1 MTLWGHLRGRRRTR
15 VRCPILGVGVVLAL
29 ALTMGCGGGGSGGGA
44 QSLNFVTWKPNQPP
58 VWDEAIARFEAAN
71 PGVRVVRQVG
81 PHSSTAF
88 HDLLTQKLKNRDPG
102 VDVFFMDVIWPA
114 EFAAAGWARDLSSE
128 FPPSERA
135 RFLPGTIAAN
145 TFRGRLYGVPAFI
158 DAGLLYYRD
167 DLLAAYALTPPRTWE
182 ELAEEA
188 HRIASG
194 ERAKGVEMVGYSG
207 QFKQYEGLV
216 CDMLELIAS
225 NSGTLVDAQAR
236 HATLASPATLAAVRW
251 ARDVL
256 VGHLAPRSVLTY
268 EEPESLALFL
278 QGRAVFLRSW
288 PYAWQVA
295 NDPQRSRVAGR
306 VGVGA
311 LPHFPGHASAAAL
324 GGWQYG
330 ISSYSPHPE
339 LAYRFVAFMTSEE
352 MQRFF
357 AVHASLAPTRAAL
370 YSDPEVLAEDP
381 QFARQAAAFRA
392 AVPRPVT
399 PVYPAV
405 SAVLQRYFSRALS
418 EGPGD
423 LEAEAREADAEI
435 DRLLEMVP
443 SAR

>member
-1 MTLWGHLRGRRRTR
+1 
-15 VRCPILGVGVVLAL
+15 
-29 ALTMGCGGGGSGGGA
+29 
-44 QSLNFVTWKPNQPP
+44 
-58 VWDEAIARFEAAN
+58 
-71 PGVRVVRQVG
+71 
-81 PHSSTAF
+81 
-88 HDLLTQKLKNRDPG
+88 
-102 VDVFFMDVIWPA
+102 
-114 EFAAAGWARDLSSE
+114 
-128 FPPSERA
+128 
-135 RFLPGTIAAN
+135 
-145 TFRGRLYGVPAFI
+145 
-158 DAGLLYYRD
+158 
-167 DLLAAYALTPPRTWE
+167 
-182 ELAEEA
+182 
-188 HRIASG
+188 
-194 ERAKGVEMVGYSG
+194 
-207 QFKQYEGLV
+207 
-216 CDMLELIAS
+216 
-225 NSGTLVDAQAR
+225 
-236 HATLASPATLAAVRW
+236 
-251 ARDVL
+251 
-256 VGHLAPRSVLTY
+256 
-268 EEPESLALFL
+268 
-278 QGRAVFLRSW
+278 
-288 PYAWQVA
+288 VA

-418 EGPGD
+418 EGRGD